1 MLGRDDDDD
10 DDGDGG
16 EHRDRRIGERRR
28 ARRVRPP
35 LASCG
40 TARVASEALA
50 GASRAGSVAVRRGGS
65 RVQGRGRT
73 RGGIRR
79 DQEAQDIQ
87 RQRRYATARR
97 RATRPP
103 RRFARKSTPARI
115 ASPERLA
122 PGSTLASASRR
133 GSRAR
138 SRPHSPRRIAA
149 MRDRDADRVRT
160 RRARPDRD
168 PPRGDVRVRTL
179 RFKLPNDRRG
189 GHSSFLPRPVHLV
202 PSVDPLA
209 RIPALTSPSLSPSP
223 SHRSQCTSCT
233 TCPLCA
239 VSSRTTWNRGRNF
252 CAPSTATSSPRRC
265 CRRWTWAR
273 RRCPP

>member
-16 EHRDRRIGERRR
+16 ERRDRRIGERRR
-28 ARRVRPP
+28 ARLARVRPP
-35 LASCG
+35 LASSPRG
-40 TARVASEALA
+40 TARVASEAGA

-103 RRFARKSTPARI
+103 RRFARKSTPA
-115 ASPERLA
+115 SPRPNGSRQDRPTRPRLDGVPGHDHVPDRHAGSRRCATATPIVSEPDALA
-122 PGSTLASASRR
+122 PTATH
-133 GSRAR
+133 
-138 SRPHSPRRIAA
+138 P
-149 MRDRDADRVRT
+149 
-160 RRARPDRD
+160 
-168 PPRGDVRVRTL
+168 GDVRVRTL

-189 GHSSFLPRPVHLV
+189 GHS
-202 PSVDPLA
+202 
-209 RIPALTSPSLSPSP
+209 
-223 SHRSQCTSCT
+223 
-233 TCPLCA
+233 
-239 VSSRTTWNRGRNF
+239 
-252 CAPSTATSSPRRC
+252 
-265 CRRWTWAR
+265 
-273 RRCPP
+273 

>member
-1 MLGRDDDDD
+1 MAMTTTTAMAASAATVASANGVAR
-10 DDGDGG
+10 GS
-16 EHRDRRIGERRR
+16 R
-28 ARRVRPP
+28 ASAHPSRPP
-35 LASCG
+35 LAG
-40 TARVASEALA
+40 RHGWRARPGLGRRARAPSRFAAVVR
-50 GASRAGSVAVRRGGS
+50 ASRDGDAPAGGS
-65 RVQGRGRT
+65 GDT
-73 RGGIRR
+73 RRLKIFSVNDG
-79 DQEAQDIQ
+79 
-87 RQRRYATARR
+87 
-97 RATRPP
+97 TRPP
-103 RRFARKSTPARI
+103 DDARRDPPDASLGNQLPRI

-122 PGSTLASASRR
+122 PGSTHASASRR

-138 SRPHSPRRIAA
+138 SRPQSPRRIAA
-149 MRDRDADRVRT
+149 MRDRDADRVQT

-179 RFKLPNDRRG
+179 RFKLPKDRRG
-189 GHSSFLPRPVHLV
+189 GHSSFLPRPVHLL
-202 PSVDPLA
+202 PSVDPLD
-209 RIPALTSPSLSPSP
+209 RIPALTSPSPSPSP

-239 VSSRTTWNRGRNF
+239 ASSRTTWNRGRNF

>member
-97 RATRPP
+97 RDATPPDASPANQLPRASPRPNGSRQDRPSRPRLDGVPGHDHVPIRHAGSRRCATATPIVSEPDALATTATHPGATFAFERSDSNCQKIVAAATRPFSP
-103 RRFARKSTPARI
+103 DPSTSSRPSI
-115 ASPERLA
+115 HSPASPR
-122 PGSTLASASRR
+122 
-133 GSRAR
+133 
-138 SRPHSPRRIAA
+138 
-149 MRDRDADRVRT
+149 
-160 RRARPDRD
+160 
-168 PPRGDVRVRTL
+168 
-179 RFKLPNDRRG
+179 
-189 GHSSFLPRPVHLV
+189 
-202 PSVDPLA
+202 
-209 RIPALTSPSLSPSP
+209 
-223 SHRSQCTSCT
+223 
-233 TCPLCA
+233 
-239 VSSRTTWNRGRNF
+239 
-252 CAPSTATSSPRRC
+252 
-265 CRRWTWAR
+265 
-273 RRCPP
+273 

>member
-1 MLGRDDDDD
+1 MLGRDDDDGG
-10 DDGDGG
+10 DGDGG
-16 EHRDRRIGERRR
+16 ERRDRRIGERRR

-103 RRFARKSTPARI
+103 RRFARQSTPARI

-122 PGSTLASASRR
+122 PGSTHISASRR
-133 GSRAR
+133 GSRAHHVP
-138 SRPHSPRRIAA
+138 SRHAGSRRCATATPIVSEP
-149 MRDRDADRVRT
+149 DALAPT
-160 RRARPDRD
+160 ATHP
-168 PPRGDVRVRTL
+168 GDVRVRTL
-179 RFKLPNDRRG
+179 RFKLPKDRRV
-189 GHSSFLPRPVHLV
+189 GHS
-202 PSVDPLA
+202 
-209 RIPALTSPSLSPSP
+209 
-223 SHRSQCTSCT
+223 
-233 TCPLCA
+233 
-239 VSSRTTWNRGRNF
+239 
-252 CAPSTATSSPRRC
+252 
-265 CRRWTWAR
+265 
-273 RRCPP
+273 

>member
-10 DDGDGG
+10 GDGDGG
-16 EHRDRRIGERRR
+16 ERRDRRIGERRR

-35 LASCG
+35 LASSPRG
-40 TARVASEALA
+40 TARVASEAGA

-79 DQEAQDIQ
+79 HQEAQDIQ

-103 RRFARKSTPARI
+103 RRFARQSTPARI

-138 SRPHSPRRIAA
+138 SRPQSPRRIAA

-179 RFKLPNDRRG
+179 RFKLPKDRRG
-189 GHSSFLPRPVHLV
+189 GHS
-202 PSVDPLA
+202 
-209 RIPALTSPSLSPSP
+209 
-223 SHRSQCTSCT
+223 
-233 TCPLCA
+233 
-239 VSSRTTWNRGRNF
+239 
-252 CAPSTATSSPRRC
+252 
-265 CRRWTWAR
+265 
-273 RRCPP
+273 